1 MVKIYKRK
9 IEMKA
14 INTRIA
20 GKWNLMSVFLLAAV
34 MAFCPL
40 VVAQT
45 NPSDEQSERLVKVG
59 DIIQFRDGSK
69 GVVCHV
75 NSDSPYTG
83 WVVALEDFNVS
94 ALKMMPTNYCEF
106 LNDMGGCTRGS
117 DMIGWIT
124 TYSVTSEEW
133 PSIGYENTRRLLE
146 NGSPIAQAL
155 AESDD
160 YNFYNGWYI
169 PDAFQMQSWFTKLPI
184 IRDSANA
191 NGDNIPAS
199 GATPANDR
207 YWSSSREGNN
217 RMVYLDYA
225 TGQMKAIGPNSTG
238 LKLRP
243 VRDFNL
249 GEAFVYW
256 DSLAANGDTNNV
268 MNVSPPVT
276 TDYGAT
282 IEYGTHEFHL
292 TSTVLVH
299 DSYDRDTISDV
310 VCKTNS
316 RYSWRL
322 HDNFYNKDIT
332 RSIKP
337 DTMTARPEP
346 YFYRDTLHTTNG
358 CDSIVTHKIWIID
371 NCEYIVKDT
380 ICPLKEGGQYHLDTT
395 FVLGTGYDHNFR
407 YDTTFSFGT
416 TPGLYEHYDT
426 ISYTEGDVTSQIPLT
441 AYLYLYFYDT
451 YFFEEEAVVC
461 NNEQEYQWA
470 NHRTLAIPAEAGTYI
485 YWDSLE
491 TQNGCDSIYKLSLTV
506 KAASTGT
513 DVQSACDTYTWIDG
527 VTYTES
533 TNTPTYNL
541 TNAVGCD
548 SVVTLNLTIYKSPQ
562 VTLSEQTV
570 CNNVGTADIKAQVTP
585 GSSSDLSYSW
595 TGYADF
601 VPSTQQSNPVSIKI
615 PDDPDAC
622 DAEYPVTLTV
632 TQNGCSTTVDATV
645 RVESTIPVITPRVPL
660 DSLIAWYRTWLRI
673 RCP

>member
-1 MVKIYKRK
+1 MLMVKIYKRK

-268 MNVSPPVT
+268 MNVSPPV
-276 TDYGAT
+276 
-282 IEYGTHEFHL
+282 
-292 TSTVLVH
+292 
-299 DSYDRDTISDV
+299 
-310 VCKTNS
+310 
-316 RYSWRL
+316 
-322 HDNFYNKDIT
+322 
-332 RSIKP
+332 
-337 DTMTARPEP
+337 
-346 YFYRDTLHTTNG
+346 
-358 CDSIVTHKIWIID
+358 
-371 NCEYIVKDT
+371 
-380 ICPLKEGGQYHLDTT
+380 
-395 FVLGTGYDHNFR
+395 
-407 YDTTFSFGT
+407 
-416 TPGLYEHYDT
+416 
-426 ISYTEGDVTSQIPLT
+426 
-441 AYLYLYFYDT
+441 
-451 YFFEEEAVVC
+451 
-461 NNEQEYQWA
+461 
-470 NHRTLAIPAEAGTYI
+470 
-485 YWDSLE
+485 
-491 TQNGCDSIYKLSLTV
+491 
-506 KAASTGT
+506 
-513 DVQSACDTYTWIDG
+513 
-527 VTYTES
+527 
-533 TNTPTYNL
+533 
-541 TNAVGCD
+541 
-548 SVVTLNLTIYKSPQ
+548 
-562 VTLSEQTV
+562 
-570 CNNVGTADIKAQVTP
+570 
-585 GSSSDLSYSW
+585 
-595 TGYADF
+595 
-601 VPSTQQSNPVSIKI
+601 
-615 PDDPDAC
+615 
-622 DAEYPVTLTV
+622 
-632 TQNGCSTTVDATV
+632 
-645 RVESTIPVITPRVPL
+645 
-660 DSLIAWYRTWLRI
+660 
-673 RCP
+673 